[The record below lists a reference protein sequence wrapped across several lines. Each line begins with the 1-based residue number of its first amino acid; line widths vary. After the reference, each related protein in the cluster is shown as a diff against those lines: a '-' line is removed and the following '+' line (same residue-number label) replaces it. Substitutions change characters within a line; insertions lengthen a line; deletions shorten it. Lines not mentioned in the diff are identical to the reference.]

1 MVNRNHGSNFE
12 KHGVAFS
19 ENAPDITGL
28 GVHAAD
34 DEKLSDVRSEDL
46 NEKA

>member
-12 KHGVAFS
+12 QHGVAFA
-19 ENAPDITGL
+19 ENAPDSAHRA
-28 GVHAAD
+28 VHAVD

-46 NEKA
+46 NEKI

>member
-12 KHGVAFS
+12 QHGVAFA
-19 ENAPDITGL
+19 ENAPDSTRL
-28 GVHAAD
+28 GVDAAD

>member
-12 KHGVAFS
+12 QHGVAFA
-19 ENAPDITGL
+19 ENAPDNARHDMPT
-28 GVHAAD
+28 VD
-34 DEKLSDVRSEDL
+34 DEKLSDVRSDD